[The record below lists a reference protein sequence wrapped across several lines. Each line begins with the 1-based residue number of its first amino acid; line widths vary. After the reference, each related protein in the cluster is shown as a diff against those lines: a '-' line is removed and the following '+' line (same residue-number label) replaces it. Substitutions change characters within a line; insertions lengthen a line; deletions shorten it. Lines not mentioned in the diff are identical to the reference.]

1 MKLVKRL
8 TDNYKK
14 NPESNIGKL
23 LSIIDFE
30 LDRLKDTYKL
40 IDSYRAIEN
49 ATGITLDNIGKN
61 VLQDRGGMDDITY
74 RLFLKVK
81 IRSNLSG
88 GQIETINDIMTT
100 VLGDNYL
107 GLREV
112 WGNSTY
118 SNEPAAIE
126 IRFVNFFSDIAAQYA
141 DAENDPYYF
150 DGEYYFDGTRKF
162 DGGYTFSYATFEP
175 QIIATMAKY
184 MEVVEFI
191 RAAGVKAWWNEPLD
205 IETLIN
211 ITNDVTIID
220 KESAIADITIANDVT
235 LSEQFEVINGA
246 TSQFDGMFYF
256 DGGILFDGNRDFVVN
271 DVIITEVS
279 A

>member
-1 MKLVKRL
+1 
-8 TDNYKK
+8 
-14 NPESNIGKL
+14 
-23 LSIIDFE
+23 
-30 LDRLKDTYKL
+30 
-40 IDSYRAIEN
+40 
-49 ATGITLDNIGKN
+49 
-61 VLQDRGGMDDITY
+61 
-74 RLFLKVK
+74 
-81 IRSNLSG
+81 
-88 GQIETINDIMTT
+88 
-100 VLGDNYL
+100 
-107 GLREV
+107 
-112 WGNSTY
+112 
-118 SNEPAAIE
+118 
-126 IRFVNFFSDIAAQYA
+126 
-141 DAENDPYYF
+141 
-150 DGEYYFDGTRKF
+150 
-162 DGGYTFSYATFEP
+162 
-175 QIIATMAKY
+175 

>member
-40 IDSYRAIEN
+40 IDSYRAIDN
-49 ATGITLDNIGKN
+49 ATGQTLDNIGKN
-61 VLQDRGGMDDITY
+61 VLQERGGMDDITY

-100 VLGDNYL
+100 ILGDNYL

-112 WGNSTY
+112 WDNSTY
-118 SNEPAAIE
+118 GNEPAAFE
-126 IRFVNFFSDIAAQYA
+126 IRFVNFFSKIASLYA

-150 DGEYYFDGTRKF
+150 NGEYYFDGTRKF
-162 DGGYTFSYATFEP
+162 DGGYTFSYATWEP

-184 MEVVEFI
+184 MDVAEFI
-191 RAAGVKAWWNEPLD
+191 RASGVRAWWCEPLD

-211 ITNDVTIID
+211 IENNVTITD
-220 KESAIADITIANDVT
+220 KESAITDISILNDVT
-235 LSEQFEVINGA
+235 LTEQTEVINGA
-246 TSQFDGMFYF
+246 TSLFDGMFYF
-256 DGGILFDGNRDFVVN
+256 DGGISFDGNRDFVVN

>member
-1 MKLVKRL
+1 
-8 TDNYKK
+8 
-14 NPESNIGKL
+14 L

-220 KESAIADITIANDVT
+220 KESAITDVSIANDVT
-235 LSEQFEVINGA
+235 LSEQMEVINGA
-246 TSQFDGMFYF
+246 TSLFDGMLYF
-256 DGGILFDGNRDFVVN
+256 DGAILFDGNRDFVVN

>member
-40 IDSYRAIEN
+40 IDSYRAIDN
-49 ATGITLDNIGKN
+49 ATGQTLDNIGKN
-61 VLQDRGGMDDITY
+61 VLQERGGMDDITY

-100 VLGDNYL
+100 ILGDNYL

-112 WGNSTY
+112 WDNSTY
-118 SNEPAAIE
+118 GNEPAAFE
-126 IRFVNFFSDIAAQYA
+126 IRFVNFFSKIASLYA

-150 DGEYYFDGTRKF
+150 NGEYYFDGTRKF
-162 DGGYTFSYATFEP
+162 DGGYTFSYATWEP

-184 MEVVEFI
+184 MDVAEFI
-191 RAAGVKAWWNEPLD
+191 RASGVRAWWCEPLD

-211 ITNDVTIID
+211 IENNVTITD
-220 KESAIADITIANDVT
+220 RELAITDISIANDVM
-235 LSEQFEVINGA
+235 LIEQTEVINGA
-246 TSQFDGMFYF
+246 TSLFDGMFYF
-256 DGGILFDGNRDFVVN
+256 DGGISFDGNRDFVVN

>member
-30 LDRLKDTYKL
+30 LDRLKETYKL
-40 IDSYRAIEN
+40 IDSYRAIDN
-49 ATGITLDNIGKN
+49 ATGNTLDNIGKN
-61 VLQDRGGMDDITY
+61 VLQERGGMDDITY

-112 WGNSTY
+112 WDNSTY
-118 SNEPAAIE
+118 SNEPAAFE

-150 DGEYYFDGTRKF
+150 NGEYYFDGTRKF
-162 DGGYTFSYATFEP
+162 DGGNTYSYEVFEP
-175 QIIATMAKY
+175 QIIATMEKY
-184 MEVVEFI
+184 MEVAEFI
-191 RAAGVKAWWNEPLD
+191 RASGVRAWWCEPLD

-211 ITNDVTIID
+211 IENNVTITD
-220 KESAIADITIANDVT
+220 RELAITDISIANDVM
-235 LSEQFEVINGA
+235 LIEQTEVINGA
-246 TSQFDGMFYF
+246 TSLFDGMFYF
-256 DGGILFDGNRDFVVN
+256 DGGISFDGNRDFVVN

>member
-30 LDRLKDTYKL
+30 LDRLKETYKL
-40 IDSYRAIEN
+40 IDSYRAIDN
-49 ATGITLDNIGKN
+49 ATGATLDNIGKN
-61 VLQDRGGMDDITY
+61 VLQERGGMDDVTY
-74 RLFLKVK
+74 RLFLKIK

-88 GQIETINDIMTT
+88 GQIKTINDIMTT

-112 WGNSTY
+112 WDNSTY
-118 SNEPAAIE
+118 SNEPAAFE
-126 IRFVNFFSDIAAQYA
+126 IRFVNFFSKIAAQYA

-150 DGEYYFDGTRKF
+150 NGEYYFNGARKF
-162 DGGYTFSYATFEP
+162 DGGYTFNYSVWEP

-191 RAAGVKAWWNEPLD
+191 RAAGVKAWWCEPLD

-211 ITNDVTIID
+211 IENNVTIID
-220 KESAIADITIANDVT
+220 KESAITDVSIANGVT
-235 LSEQFEVINGA
+235 LSEQFEIINGA
-246 TSQFDGMFYF
+246 TSLFDGMLYF
-256 DGGILFDGNRDFVVN
+256 DGGISFNGNRDFVIN
-271 DVIITEVS
+271 DVIITEVP

>member
-30 LDRLKDTYKL
+30 LDRLTETYKL
-40 IDSYRAIEN
+40 IDSYRAIDT
-49 ATGITLDNIGKN
+49 ATGVTLDNIGKN
-61 VLQDRGGMDDITY
+61 VLQERGGMDDITY

-112 WGNSTY
+112 WNNSTY
-118 SNEPAAIE
+118 SNEPAAFE

-150 DGEYYFDGTRKF
+150 NGEYYFDGTRKF
-162 DGGYTFSYATFEP
+162 DGGYTFSYATFEQ

-184 MEVVEFI
+184 MEVAEFI
-191 RAAGVKAWWNEPLD
+191 RATGVRAWWCEPLD

-211 ITNDVTIID
+211 ITNDVTIVD
-220 KESAIADITIANDVT
+220 KESAITDVSIDNNVT
-235 LSEQFEVINGA
+235 LSEQTEIINGA
-246 TSQFDGMFYF
+246 TSLFDGMFYF
-256 DGGILFDGNRDFVVN
+256 DGDISFDGNRDFVVN

>member
-30 LDRLKDTYKL
+30 LDRLKDTYKT
-40 IDSYRAIEN
+40 IDSYRAIDN
-49 ATGITLDNIGKN
+49 ATGATLDNIGKN
-61 VLQDRGGMDDITY
+61 VLQERGGIDDITY
-74 RLFLKVK
+74 RLFLKIK

-88 GQIETINDIMTT
+88 GQIETINDIMT
-100 VLGDNYL
+100 VILGDNYL

-126 IRFVNFFSDIAAQYA
+126 IRFVNFFSDIAKQYA
-141 DAENDPYYF
+141 DTENDPYYF
-150 DGEYYFDGTRKF
+150 DGEYYFSGARKF
-162 DGGYTFSYATFEP
+162 DGGYTFNYSTWEP
-175 QIIATMAKY
+175 QIIATMQKY
-184 MEVVEFI
+184 MDVAEFI
-191 RAAGVKAWWNEPLD
+191 RAAGVRSWWCEPLG

-211 ITNDVTIID
+211 ISNNVTIID
-220 KESAIADITIANDVT
+220 KESAITDVSIANDVA
-235 LSEQFEVINGA
+235 LSEQMEVINGA
-246 TSQFDGMFYF
+246 TSLFDGMFYF
-256 DGGILFDGNRDFVVN
+256 DGGISFDGNRDFVVN

-279 A
+279 V